1 MVPLSVYQFLLVLL
15 GSFTVGGIVGVDSVW
30 RRLRKK
36 GTISF
41 EGWKYS
47 AVKKH

>member
-1 MVPLSVYQFLLVLL
+1 MVPLSVYQFLLVVL

-36 GTISF
+36 RNITI
-41 EGWKYS
+41 EEWKYS
-47 AVKKH
+47 AEKKH